1 MKRRNKNIES
11 KSETFLGEWQPLL
24 GFQIPL
30 GYFLNFISEK
40 KKRYM
45 NCSPDHCIY
54 VMVDIDHGLINP
66 KSNFIQIHLDINSKA
81 I

>member
-1 MKRRNKNIES
+1 MAAFITFSNTTEVLLS
-11 KSETFLGEWQPLL
+11 FMSER
-24 GFQIPL
+24 
-30 GYFLNFISEK
+30 K
-40 KKRYM
+40 KCYM